1 MLQIITSPAQIG
13 LLLQSARKL
22 RGLSQAEL
30 ATRLGVS
37 QSRLSKIEQDPATMS
52 VEQLL
57 RLCAQ
62 LRLEF
67 SIAEKAHTVGSS
79 GAATSEW

>member
-1 MLQIITSPAQIG
+1 MMQIITSPAQIG

-22 RGLSQAEL
+22 RGLSQADL
-30 ATRLGVS
+30 AARLGVS

-67 SIAEKAHTVGSS
+67 SIAEKTQTVGSA
-79 GAATSEW
+79 GAASSQW

>member
-1 MLQIITSPAQIG
+1 MQIITSPAQIG

-22 RGLSQAEL
+22 RGLSQSEL
-30 ATRLGVS
+30 AAGLGVS
-37 QSRLSKIEQDPATMS
+37 QSRLSKIEQDPASMS
-52 VEQLL
+52 VAQLL

-67 SIAEKAHTVGSS
+67 SITEKVDTAGSA
-79 GAATSEW
+79 GAASSPW